1 MNEQKIQFANR
12 QGKTGWRRRC
22 CHGDTALR
30 IEQRGIQNSVRPC
43 RKTAFR
49 YCDAVQ
55 QKQQWAAFGFLAT
68 HERKARLDFFGC
80 VEQGESRTHRPR
92 SDRANRT
99 GTITEPRKLVWI
111 NLAGTGQCQSPG
123 NTPPGMAQGRLCT
136 METGYCEEGKAK
148 PTTTEKNYIV
158 LSVQR
163 INSPLYISVQRT
175 NRKARISVHRTY
187 RGHFSGFP
195 ISVHRTPSSITTTYR
210 ETETGWKR
218 GGKP

>member
-43 RKTAFR
+43 RKTAVR

-55 QKQQWAAFGFLAT
+55 QKQQWCASGFLAI
-68 HERKARLDFFGC
+68 HEREPRLDFLVCF
-80 VEQGESRTHRPR
+80 EQGEDGNSRPR
-92 SDRANRT
+92 SDYADRA
-99 GTITEPRKLVWI
+99 GAASEQGKLVWL
-111 NLAGTGQCQSPG
+111 NVAGIGQHQRTG
-123 NTPPGMAQGRLCT
+123 NFRPGMAQGRLYA
-136 METGYCEEGKAK
+136 METGEREEGETK
-148 PTTTEKNYIV
+148 PAEEKNYIV

-163 INSPLYISVQRT
+163 INRRPYISVHRT
-175 NRKARISVHRTY
+175 NGKGCISVHRTY